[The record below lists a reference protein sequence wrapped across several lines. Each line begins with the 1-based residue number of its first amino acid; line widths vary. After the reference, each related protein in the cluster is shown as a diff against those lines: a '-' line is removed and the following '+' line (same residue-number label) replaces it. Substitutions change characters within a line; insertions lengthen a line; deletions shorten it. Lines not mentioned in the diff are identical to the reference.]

1 MQTKVEGR
9 KTEQQ
14 LVDGTGIN
22 KESVISIQKKID

>member
-1 MQTKVEGR
+1 MQTKVEGG